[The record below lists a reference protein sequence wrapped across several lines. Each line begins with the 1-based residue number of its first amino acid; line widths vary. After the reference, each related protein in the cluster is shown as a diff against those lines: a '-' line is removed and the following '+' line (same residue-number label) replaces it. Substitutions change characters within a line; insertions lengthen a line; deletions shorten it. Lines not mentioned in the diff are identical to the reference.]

1 MRCWPARVADAV
13 LDSSEHVQNDGSM
26 SVTTRFRA
34 SDLSRDSAKVFRS
47 AEHGPV
53 EVTRR
58 DGESL
63 VLTRKSEYDEHFLA
77 LGVAADLVAA
87 SLSPGDSPLERRLES
102 LFPWLHFLGDADRE
116 SFATD
121 IIDSARRCAAV
132 RDFTPFLVDLAE
144 WRATAVAV
152 AAGYTAPRDLDW
164 IDEHRMVPDP
174 RSETD

>member
-1 MRCWPARVADAV
+1 M
-13 LDSSEHVQNDGSM
+13 
-26 SVTTRFRA
+26 
-34 SDLSRDSAKVFRS
+34 
-47 AEHGPV
+47 

-87 SLSPGDSPLERRLES
+87 SLSPGDSPSSGVSSRCSRGCISSAMPIGRALRRTS
-102 LFPWLHFLGDADRE
+102 STVRGG
-116 SFATD
+116 
-121 IIDSARRCAAV
+121 ARRCAAV